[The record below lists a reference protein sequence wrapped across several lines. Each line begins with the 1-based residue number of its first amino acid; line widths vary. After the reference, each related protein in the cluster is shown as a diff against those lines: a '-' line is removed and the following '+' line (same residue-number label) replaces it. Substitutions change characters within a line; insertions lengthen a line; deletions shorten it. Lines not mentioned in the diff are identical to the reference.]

1 MIMSHP
7 QTALLPSMG
16 NITAVLGPTNTGK
29 THLAIERMLAHKSGM
44 IGLPL
49 RLLAREIYDRCR
61 KTHPHKVFAFITGE
75 EKILPPDCDYYICTV
90 ESMPSDRNVEF
101 MAIDEIQMCNDLERG
116 HIFTDRLLH
125 WRGSEET
132 MLLGADT
139 IKPLLLSLLP
149 QVTITSRPR
158 LSKLSYG
165 GVKKISR
172 LPRQTAIVAFNSEK
186 IYAIAE
192 LVRRQKG
199 GAAVVMGSL
208 SPRTRNAQVELFQ
221 SGDVPYLV
229 ATDAIGMGLNMDLE
243 HVAFAAT
250 RKFDGKTFRDLSA
263 AEMAQIAGRA
273 GRHTNEGTFGTTADC
288 APFCEQILER
298 IEDHKFETL
307 KTLFWRNTN
316 LDFTSLDGLK
326 TSLLEKAP
334 HRFLHRP
341 LSCSDSFALE
351 ELSKQDEIS
360 DVSGNSE
367 LLKKLWDVCQIPDY
381 RNISPYEHCH
391 LLGTIFTFLMG
402 EKGTLPEDW
411 LSREVTFAD
420 RSEGDID
427 TLANRLAHIRTW
439 TYVAN
444 RHDWLE
450 DSLHWQGKTR
460 AIEDKLSDALHQRLM
475 ARFIDR
481 KTSLLMKRLR
491 QREDVKVSL
500 MEDGKIVV
508 ENEEIGAL
516 KAFQFEA
523 DQSGTHS
530 EGKGLKSASSD
541 IISEELKKRAE
552 AFLGDNSLVLEL
564 GDDTFLRWG
573 GHIIAKLKA
582 GDGPLKMTAEFIC
595 DDYLTPDLKQQISA
609 KIQKWLD
616 DHLAK
621 ECEPLFALSQAE
633 DIDGLAKGVA
643 FQLVEA
649 RGMLTR
655 PDVADDIKALD
666 QDARKQLR
674 KYGVR
679 FGAFHIYMPALLKP
693 APAKLLLLFWALN
706 NDISDIPTQ
715 PPNGLTSLTA
725 DMNVPEGFYPA
736 LGYKVCG
743 TRAARIDML
752 ERLADMIRAVIFWR
766 SEKEGDVRPEGS
778 YETGGFTVTP
788 DMMSLLGCS
797 GEEFSA
803 VLTALGYHATKKKVL
818 AKPVEVPETQQAS
831 KLEDSPAPSET
842 PQDTL
847 SDTEEPVIPQDV
859 PQEENKPAEEDLVE
873 VWLPHK
879 KNNAP
884 ARRNKKKPAQ
894 KQARPQKNTGD
905 KKKQR
910 AQKKQPPMRPEDSP
924 FAALLALKNQQAESN
939 SDQ

>member
-1 MIMSHP
+1 
-7 QTALLPSMG
+7 MG
-16 NITAVLGPTNTGK
+16 NLTAVLGPTNTGK

-61 KTHPHKVFAFITGE
+61 KTHPHKTFAFITGE
-75 EKILPPDCDYYICTV
+75 EKILPQNCDYFICTV
-90 ESMPSDRNVEF
+90 ESMPSDRDVEF
-101 MAIDEIQMCNDLERG
+101 MAIDEIQLCYDPERG

-132 MLLGADT
+132 MLLGAET
-139 IKPLLLSLLP
+139 IKPLLLTLLP
-149 QVTITSRPR
+149 KITITSRPR
-158 LSKLSYG
+158 LSKLNYG

-172 LPRQTAIVAFNSEK
+172 LPRQSAIVAFNSET

-250 RKFDGKTFRDLSA
+250 RKFDGTKFRDLTP

-273 GRHTNEGTFGTTADC
+273 GRHTNDGTFGTTADC
-288 APFCEQILER
+288 APLSEDAIEQIEN
-298 IEDHKFETL
+298 HHFEPI
-307 KTLFWRNTN
+307 KTLYWRNTD
-316 LDFTSLDGLK
+316 LDFSTLDRLKDSLQI
-326 TSLLEKAP
+326 KAP
-334 HRFLHRP
+334 HPFLHRP
-341 LSCSDSFALE
+341 ISSSDSFALE
-351 ELSKQDEIS
+351 ELSKHDEIRDAS
-360 DVSGNSE
+360 DNTQ
-367 LLKKLWDVCQIPDY
+367 LLEKLWDVCQIPDY
-381 RNISPYEHCH
+381 RNISPFEHCH
-391 LLGTIFTFLMG
+391 LLGTIFMFLKE

-450 DSLHWQGKTR
+450 DSLHWQEKTR
-460 AIEDKLSDALHQRLM
+460 AIEDKLSDALHQKLM

-508 ENEEIGAL
+508 ENEELGAL
-516 KAFQFEA
+516 KAFQFET
-523 DQSGTHS
+523 DQSRTHS
-530 EGKGLKSASSD
+530 EGKDLKSASSE

-552 AFLGDNSLVLEL
+552 SFLGDNTLTLEL
-564 GDDTFLRWG
+564 GDDTYLRWG
-573 GHIIAKLKA
+573 GHIIAKLKS
-582 GDGPLKMTAEFIC
+582 GDGPLKITAEFIC
-595 DDYLTPDLKQQISA
+595 DDYLAPDLKQQVSA

-621 ECEPLFALSQAE
+621 ECEPLFALSNAQ
-633 DIDGLAKGVA
+633 DIDGLARGVA
-643 FQLVEA
+643 FQIVEA
-649 RGMLTR
+649 RGVLAR
-655 PDVADDIKALD
+655 QDVADDIKALD

-679 FGAFHIYMPALLKP
+679 FGAFHIYLPALLKP

-706 NDISDIPTQ
+706 NDITDIPTQ

-725 DMNVPEGFYPA
+725 DMSVPDGFYSA

-743 TRAARIDML
+743 PRAARIDML
-752 ERLADMIRAVIFWR
+752 ERLADLIRGVIFWK

-778 YETGGFTVTP
+778 YEGGGFTVTP

-797 GEEFSA
+797 GEEFSS
-803 VLTALGYHATKKKVL
+803 VLTALGYHATPKKAH
-818 AKPVEVPETQQAS
+818 AKADEAVKTEQPIVQPTEKTTETEATT
-831 KLEDSPAPSET
+831 APT
-842 PQDTL
+842 
-847 SDTEEPVIPQDV
+847 DTEEPAKTEESAVTI
-859 PQEENKPAEEDLVE
+859 QETAEETAEDILVD
-873 VWLPHK
+873 VWLPVR
-879 KNNAP
+879 KNKIP
-884 ARRNKKKPAQ
+884 ARRHKKKPPS
-894 KQARPQKNTGD
+894 KQARYKKASGD

-910 AQKKQPPMRPEDSP
+910 PHTKEKPVRPENSP
-924 FAALLALKNQQAESN
+924 FAALLALKNQQAKSN